1 MRVIKEDKMRIG
13 RGLVISFAILACT
26 IIPGNIYALTALDFS
41 KYLPD
46 QIGEFNATGD
56 VSSEDLTKDN
66 GMFHRAQ
73 RFYGSKNGALCI
85 LAVVKGAGVPLTIEE
100 TFAKGSKINLEEFD
114 AVQII
119 PDNNS
124 VVASVKLGQ
133 DLLATA
139 VVLNTKD
146 KNIPVSILKEINL
159 RDLSILGAKDVVQ
172 SSLNIQPKNLLPPFN
187 EELRGN
193 REVRIKNP
201 NNFKVLVSLKSGN
214 KGKDFE
220 VASNGIS
227 SVLIP
232 DGTYQIFFVYS
243 NKPDALFQGDDF
255 VLNNNGIEIQI
266 VKVVGGN
273 YGIKQVK

>member
-1 MRVIKEDKMRIG
+1 MRIG
-13 RGLVISFAILACT
+13 RGLVIFFAILACT
-26 IIPGNIYALTALDFS
+26 IIPRNIYALTALDFS

-56 VSSEDLTKDN
+56 VSREDLTKDT

-73 RFYGSKNGALCI
+73 RFYSSKKGALCI
-85 LAVVKGAGVPLTIEE
+85 LAVVKGAGVPVTIEE
-100 TFAKGSKINLEEFD
+100 TFAKGSKINIEKFD

-133 DLLATA
+133 DFLTTA
-139 VVLNTKD
+139 VVFNTKD

-159 RDLSILGAKDVVQ
+159 RDLSILGTKDVVQ
-172 SSLNIQPKNLLPPFN
+172 SSLNIQPKNLLPSFN
-187 EELRGN
+187 AELRGN

-201 NNFKVLVSLKSGN
+201 NNFKVVVGLRSGN
-214 KGKDFE
+214 QGKDFE

-232 DGTYQIFFVYS
+232 DGTYQIFFVY
-243 NKPDALFQGDDF
+243 
-255 VLNNNGIEIQI
+255 
-266 VKVVGGN
+266 
-273 YGIKQVK
+273 